1 MITLRQRV
9 RNLLAGRPVDRIP
22 NGLGGAE
29 TAGLHQLA
37 YERLKD
43 VLGVDDPRSRMTTF
57 MTNAL
62 VEPSVLAAME
72 GDIILS

>member
-29 TAGLHQLA
+29 TAGLHLSA
-37 YERLKD
+37 YERPKRRARH
-43 VLGVDDPRSRMTTF
+43 G
-57 MTNAL
+57 
-62 VEPSVLAAME
+62 
-72 GDIILS
+72 